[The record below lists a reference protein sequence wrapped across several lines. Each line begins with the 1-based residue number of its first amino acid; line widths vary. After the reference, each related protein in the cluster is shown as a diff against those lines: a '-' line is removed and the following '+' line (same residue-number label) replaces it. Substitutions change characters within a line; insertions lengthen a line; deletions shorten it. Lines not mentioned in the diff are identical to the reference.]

1 MGEKQLSFADGLS
14 DPRLGANRRLE
25 AIGAAI
31 DWAPLAALAARL
43 RPGRTGRPPYE
54 PLVMLKALLLQ
65 RLYGLSDPQLEEA
78 LLDRLSFRRF
88 CGFAAGEGAPDETTL
103 CRFRQDAA
111 ESGVLEACLD
121 EVNRQLAAN
130 GLMLK
135 TGTLIDATIIAA
147 KSRKPER
154 AAGLGAQVPCEP
166 DAGWTKKN
174 GRSHFGYRLHAGV
187 DEGSGLIR
195 RLVLTPARVNE
206 SLVADDLICGDERAV
221 YGDKGY
227 ESKERR
233 ARLKARGIK
242 DRIMHRSHKNQAAL
256 PRWQARRNALIAPR
270 RAAVERV
277 FGTLKRLH
285 GLARARCSTLARNLG
300 DMIAF
305 AIVHNLRRAAAL
317 TPA

>member
-1 MGEKQLSFADGLS
+1 MGRKFLPS
-14 DPRLGANRRLE
+14 PT
-25 AIGAAI
+25 
-31 DWAPLAALAARL
+31 P
-43 RPGRTGRPPYE
+43 TGR
-54 PLVMLKALLLQ
+54 
-65 RLYGLSDPQLEEA
+65 
-78 LLDRLSFRRF
+78 RRT
-88 CGFAAGEGAPDETTL
+88 AAPISA
-103 CRFRQDAA
+103 
-111 ESGVLEACLD
+111 
-121 EVNRQLAAN
+121 
-130 GLMLK
+130 
-135 TGTLIDATIIAA
+135 IA
-147 KSRKPER
+147 
-154 AAGLGAQVPCEP
+154 
-166 DAGWTKKN
+166 
-174 GRSHFGYRLHAGV
+174 
-187 DEGSGLIR
+187 EGSGLIR

-256 PRWQARRNALIAPR
+256 PRWQARRNALIARR

-285 GLARARCSTLARNLG
+285 GLARARCSTLARNAG